1 MKKQVLVAGLGRFG
15 SSVATTLYERG
26 HEVLAV
32 DQDEKRVQEIA
43 SEVTYAAQADVTN
56 EASLRELGVTNFDIA
71 VVGVGS
77 DLQASL
83 LATVLLQ
90 RMGLPF
96 IVSRAENALH
106 GLTLAKIGAHRVV
119 YPNREAGER
128 LAHSLASPDVVD
140 YLELSPSFGIS
151 KITPPPASVGKT
163 LEEADLGPESK
174 LGLSVLVIKRG
185 NDVILHPD
193 RFERVQANDVLVVA
207 GKDEQLEKFDAPAS
221 RVGGPVARP

>member
-15 SSVATTLYERG
+15 SSVATTLYHRG
-26 HEVLAV
+26 HEVLAI
-32 DQDEKRVQEIA
+32 DENEKVVQKIS

-56 EASLRELGVTNFDIA
+56 EAALRELGVKNFDIA

-90 RMGLPF
+90 QMGLPF
-96 IVSRAENALH
+96 IIARAENDLH

-140 YLELSPSFGIS
+140 YLELSPGFGIS

-163 LEEADLGPESK
+163 LEEADLGPGSK
-174 LGLSVLVIKRG
+174 FGLSVLLIKRG
-185 NDVILHPD
+185 NDVILTPD
-193 RFERVQANDVLVVA
+193 RFERVQASDLLLVV
-207 GKDEQLEKFDAPAS
+207 GRDEQLEKLETGS
-221 RVGGPVARP
+221 